1 MMRFI
6 SLMLLLAIGLGAAW
20 GVCRFTTPRYE
31 SRCECEVAFEN
42 MAEGGFEEN
51 INTRLA
57 AWRTE
62 PGGAWPDVEIAR
74 VPRSRLIAMT
84 AYGARAEDVAARAN
98 GCADALVA
106 FTGTAN
112 GAARVDAALAP
123 VRAEVERLRQAE
135 ERLAQEILNVQ
146 TQNVSDTHFNLRL
159 IEQEI
164 NQMREDAFEQE
175 RRAGAAAERVEF
187 YERAQV
193 NPESAGDFPA
203 SVPANS
209 EVRYAYGDW
218 LSARRRLEKLRM
230 SYTEEHQDVKEAV
243 QLVSSTKQHFINVV
257 QGARTVAEEVLA
269 SAQKRARE
277 ARSKASRLLAERE
290 GMTLRADQANEK
302 IARLEKEKVR
312 TSKALEEARQKEKEI
327 RKAAEQDEVSV
338 RVVRPASVPTKP
350 LYPDQ
355 TIAYAI
361 GAAAPVFLWLL
372 FGFLWPS
379 APRHHYHHQQQYQPQ
394 QQHHHHHHH
403 HAHRQD
409 GP

>member
-1 MMRFI
+1 MVRI
-6 SLMLLLAIGLGAAW
+6 LSLIVLLAAGLGAAW
-20 GVCRFTTPRYE
+20 GVCRFVTPRYE
-31 SRCECEVAFEN
+31 AQCECEVAFDN

-51 INTRLA
+51 LNTRLA

-62 PGGAWPDVEIAR
+62 PCGAWPDVEIAR

-84 AYGARAEDVAARAN
+84 ARGVRAEDVAARAN

-106 FTGTAN
+106 LTGTMN

-123 VRAEVERLRQAE
+123 VRAEIERLRLAE
-135 ERLAQEILNVQ
+135 DRLAEEILNVQ
-146 TQNVSDTHFNLRL
+146 TQNVSDTHFNFQL

-164 NQMREDAFEQE
+164 KELREDAVEQD
-175 RRAGAAAERVEF
+175 RRAGAAAERAEF
-187 YERAQV
+187 YERAQR
-193 NPESAGDFPA
+193 NPEGAGDFPA
-203 SVPANS
+203 SIPGQS
-209 EVRYAYGDW
+209 EVRFAYGDW

-230 SYTEEHQDVKEAV
+230 GYTEEHQAVKEAA
-243 QLVSSTKQHFINVV
+243 QLVSSTKQHYINVV
-257 QGARTVAEEVLA
+257 QGAQTVAEEVLA
-269 SAQKRARE
+269 SAKKRANE
-277 ARSKASRLLAERE
+277 ARSKVSRLLAERE
-290 GMTLRADQANEK
+290 GMTLRAGQAEEK

-327 RKAAEQDEVSV
+327 RKAAEQDKVSV
-338 RVVRPASVPTKP
+338 RVVRAASVPTKP

-372 FGFLWPS
+372 LGFLWPS
-379 APRHHYHHQQQYQPQ
+379 APRHPYHHQQHH
-394 QQHHHHHHH
+394 QQHHNHHHH

-409 GP
+409 EP